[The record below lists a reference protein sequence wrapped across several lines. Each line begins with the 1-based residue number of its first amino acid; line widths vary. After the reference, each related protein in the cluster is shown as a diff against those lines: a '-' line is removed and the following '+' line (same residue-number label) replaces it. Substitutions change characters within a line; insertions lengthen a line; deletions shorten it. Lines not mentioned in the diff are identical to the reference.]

1 MVQNNQQPKKNAQ
14 NQNMNQRQRLT
25 GNQNLTGL
33 PLTAGQKRRQ
43 RLRELRRNAQNRG
56 RLAPLANTSTGVS
69 KLQILTIFSNLAT
82 RNLHFVSASL
92 WLL

>member
-14 NQNMNQRQRLT
+14 NQNMNQRQSLT
-25 GNQNLTGL
+25 GNQNSTGL

-69 KLQILTIFSNLAT
+69 KLQIFDN
-82 RNLHFVSASL
+82 F
-92 WLL
+92 